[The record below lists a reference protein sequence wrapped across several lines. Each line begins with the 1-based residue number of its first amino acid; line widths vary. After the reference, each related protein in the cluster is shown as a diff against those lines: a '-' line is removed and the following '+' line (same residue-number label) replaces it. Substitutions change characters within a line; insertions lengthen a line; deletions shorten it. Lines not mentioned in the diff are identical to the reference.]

1 MKVIIAGG
9 RNFNDYER
17 LKEYMDFVLMN
28 VDKDKL
34 EIISGG
40 ARGADSLGEFYAEE
54 RGYLIKQF
62 IPDWE
67 IGRQAGYLRNWEM
80 AKYADALVAFHDG
93 VSKGTQHMINLAKK
107 EGLLVKIVEY
117 KKEKDDV

>member
-9 RNFNDYER
+9 REFNDYER
-17 LKEYMDFVLMN
+17 LKQYMDFVLIN

-34 EIISGG
+34 EIVSGG
-40 ARGADSLGEFYAEE
+40 ARGADSLGEFYAKEK
-54 RGYLIKQF
+54 GYPIQQF

-67 IGRQAGYLRNWEM
+67 IGKQAGYLRNWEM

-93 VSKGTQHMINLAKK
+93 KSKGTQHMIDLAKK
-107 EGLLVKIVEY
+107 ENLLVRVVNY

>member
-9 RNFNDYER
+9 REFKDYKK
-17 LKEYMDFVLMN
+17 LKRYMDFILMN

-34 EIISGG
+34 EIVSGG
-40 ARGADSLGEFYAEE
+40 ARGADLLGEKYAEE
-54 RGYLIKQF
+54 KGYPIKQF
-62 IPDWE
+62 IPDWG
-67 IGRQAGYLRNWEM
+67 IGKQAGYLRNWDM

-93 VSKGTQHMINLAKK
+93 ESKGTQHMINLAKK
-107 EGLLVKIVEY
+107 ENLLVRVVNY

>member
-9 RNFNDYER
+9 REFNDYER
-17 LKEYMDFVLMN
+17 LKQYMDFVLMN
-28 VDKDKL
+28 VNKDKL
-34 EIISGG
+34 EIVSGG

-67 IGRQAGYLRNWEM
+67 M

-93 VSKGTQHMINLAKK
+93 KSKGTQHMIDLAKK
-107 EGLLVKIVEY
+107 ENLLVRVVNY
-117 KKEKDDV
+117 KKEKGDV

>member
-1 MKVIIAGG
+1 
-9 RNFNDYER
+9 
-17 LKEYMDFVLMN
+17 MN

-34 EIISGG
+34 EIVSGG

-67 IGRQAGYLRNWEM
+67 IGKQAGYLRNLEM

-93 VSKGTQHMINLAKK
+93 KSKGTQHMIDLAKK
-107 EGLLVKIVEY
+107 ENLLVRVVNY

>member
-9 RNFNDYER
+9 REFNDYER
-17 LKEYMDFVLMN
+17 LKQYMDFVLMN
-28 VDKDKL
+28 IDKDKL
-34 EIISGG
+34 EIVSGG
-40 ARGADSLGEFYAEE
+40 ARGADSLGEFYANEK
-54 RGYLIKQF
+54 GYPIKRF

-67 IGRQAGYLRNWEM
+67 IGKQAGYLRNWDM

-117 KKEKDDV
+117 KKEKDDI